1 MIFFLHLFHI
11 LGQIKL
17 FLSAES
23 SSSSTEMN
31 KSQLLQMDPVTLHV
45 TVVVL

>member
-11 LGQIKL
+11 LGQMKL

-23 SSSSTEMN
+23 SSSSMEMN
-31 KSQLLQMDPVTLHV
+31 KFQLLQMDPATLYV
-45 TVVVL
+45 TVDIV